1 MEVKDYYDILGVNRS
16 ASQDEIKKAYRKL
29 ARKYHPDVNPDDPNA
44 ETRFK
49 EINEAHEVL
58 SDPDKRQKYD
68 QFGAQWQAYERAGG
82 QPGGFDWSQWT
93 TQQPGSSYGTRT
105 VSPEEFE
112 QMFGGGGGGFSDF
125 FDTLFGGF
133 GGGSSTRTRTRA
145 PRRGRDAEYP
155 LDVTLEEAFHGTTRS
170 LQWDDGSTAEVR
182 IPRGVYTGAKV
193 RLSGRGEAG
202 IGGDQRGDL
211 YLNIT
216 VLPHARYEREGD
228 DLRMTVPVDLY
239 TAVLGGKIDVAV
251 LDRTVKLTIP
261 EGTQN
266 GRVFR
271 LRGLGM
277 PNMRNRDQRGD
288 LLAVVDVTL
297 PKNLS
302 AEEREL
308 FEKLR
313 QFRQ

>member
-1 MEVKDYYDILGVNRS
+1 MQVKDYYDILGVNRS

-93 TQQPGSSYGTRT
+93 TQQPGSSHGTRT

-125 FDTLFGGF
+125 FETLFGGF
-133 GGGSSTRTRTRA
+133 GGGGTRTRTRT
-145 PRRGRDAEYP
+145 PRRGRDTEYP

-170 LQWDDGSTAEVR
+170 LQWDDGSTVEVR

-211 YLNIT
+211 YLIVT

-228 DLRMTVPVDLY
+228 DLRTTVPVDLY
-239 TAVLGGKIDVAV
+239 TAVLGGKVDVAA

-288 LLAVVDVTL
+288 LLAVVDVSL
-297 PKNLS
+297 PKTLS
-302 AEEREL
+302 AEERGL

-313 QFRQ
+313 QLR